1 MKRLGQLCALG
12 LALLTLAGCGGAA
25 SATPRGENA
34 AIAAQVP
41 AAIKATGTLTVAT
54 DPTYAPNEFIE
65 PEDHTLVGMDPELM
79 RAMGELMGLRVKF
92 VDVSFDTI
100 MRGVA
105 AGKYDVGASS
115 ITDTKR
121 RERIVTF
128 VDYYSAGTSFY
139 QRSYVYTNVSAL
151 GDLCGHVVAVNNGTT
166 EQEEATAQSAICTKS
181 GKKPVVVLAY
191 ANQNEATQAAL
202 EGRAQLAMADSP
214 VAAYQAGQQ
223 SETAFEVVGTYGVA
237 PYGLAVPKGSA
248 MTIPLLSA
256 LKTLIANGKYR
267 QILEHWGIQAGA
279 ITTPKVNGPTE
290 CARRSCLG
298 WSSSPTK
305 ASRGRGVVR
314 RSL

>member
-1 MKRLGQLCALG
+1 MKRLAQLGAPG
-12 LALLTLAGCGGAA
+12 LALLTLAGCGGAS

-41 AAIKATGTLTVAT
+41 AAIKAKGTLTVAT

-79 RAMGELMGLRVKF
+79 RAMGALMGLTVKF

-100 MRGVA
+100 IRGVA

-115 ITDTKR
+115 ITDTKK
-121 RERIVTF
+121 RERTVTF

-139 QRSYVYTNVSAL
+139 EKSYVYTNVSAL
-151 GDLCGHVVAVNNGTT
+151 ADLCGHTVAVNKGTT

-181 GKKPVVVLAY
+181 GKKPVAVLVY
-191 ANQNEATQAAL
+191 ANQNDATQAAL

-223 SETAFEVVGTYGVA
+223 SETPFEVVGTYGIA
-237 PYGLAVPKGSA
+237 PYGLAVPKNSV
-248 MTIPLLSA
+248 MTTPLLSA

-279 ITTPKVNGPTE
+279 ITTPKVNG
-290 CARRSCLG
+290 A
-298 WSSSPTK
+298 TK
-305 ASRGRGVVR
+305 
-314 RSL
+314 